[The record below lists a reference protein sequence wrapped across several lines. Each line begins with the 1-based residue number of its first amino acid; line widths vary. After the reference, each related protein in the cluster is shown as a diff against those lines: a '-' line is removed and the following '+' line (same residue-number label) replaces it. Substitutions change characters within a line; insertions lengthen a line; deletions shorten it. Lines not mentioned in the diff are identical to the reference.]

1 MIYLIH
7 SQKVSLKTGKSNN
20 LTKYTVRS
28 HNTDNTKIAKKKKK
42 LSNNTKLRY
51 HGDASQLHG

>member
-28 HNTDNTKIAKKKKK
+28 HNTDNTKIAKEKKKAFQQHK
-42 LSNNTKLRY
+42 ATVSW
-51 HGDASQLHG
+51 